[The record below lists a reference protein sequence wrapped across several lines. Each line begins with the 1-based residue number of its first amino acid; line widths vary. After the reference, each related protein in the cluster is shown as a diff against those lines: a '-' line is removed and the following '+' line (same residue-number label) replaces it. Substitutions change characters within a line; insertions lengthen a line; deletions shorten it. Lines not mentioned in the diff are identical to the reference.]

1 MTQPPEPNATRRRRT
16 FRRRALANGASVLRH
31 PVDRQEGRA
40 RGPFDRF
47 AERASFL
54 ASSPLFFSVCL
65 TVVAVW
71 AVGLALGASDRFE
84 ATAAGLMSATT
95 LVLVALMK
103 NAELRAERAIQQ
115 KLDAIASS
123 LLEDKR
129 GDRGDADQQLETAI
143 GLHEE
148 I

>member
-1 MTQPPEPNATRRRRT
+1 
-16 FRRRALANGASVLRH
+16 
-31 PVDRQEGRA
+31 
-40 RGPFDRF
+40 
-47 AERASFL
+47 
-54 ASSPLFFSVCL
+54 LFFSLCL
-65 TVVAVW
+65 AVVGVW
-71 AVGLALGASDRFE
+71 AAGLVLGASNRFE

-129 GDRGDADQQLETAI
+129 GTPATPTSSSRPRSASTKRSDTVQADRP
-143 GLHEE
+143 GLRVPEPSPTG
-148 I
+148 

>member
-1 MTQPPEPNATRRRRT
+1 MTQLRRSNPKRRRRPVAG
-16 FRRRALANGASVLRH
+16 RALAKGASVLSH
-31 PVDRQEGRA
+31 PVDRQQGRA

-47 AERASFL
+47 AERASFV
-54 ASSPLFFSVCL
+54 ASSPFFFSVC
-65 TVVAVW
+65 VAVVGVW
-71 AVGLALGASDRFE
+71 VGGLALGASDRLE
-84 ATAAGLMSATT
+84 ATLAGVMSATT

-129 GDRGDADQQLETAI
+129 GHAGDAHRQLETAI
-143 GLHEE
+143 GIHEE